1 MTIKMTNSIHVE
13 RAKFRMTQDDLAKK
27 VNVSR
32 QTIYSI
38 EKGKKLP
45 SVQLAFEIAHAFNTT
60 VDAIFSL
67 ELKN

>member
-1 MTIKMTNSIHVE
+1 MTIKITNSIHVE
-13 RAKFRMTQDDLAKK
+13 RAKLRMTQDDLAKK

-32 QTIYSI
+32 QTIHSI

-45 SVQLAFEIAHAFNTT
+45 SVQLAFEIAHAFSTT